1 MKALVMGY
9 FSTLGDHDSLEI
21 VKRWIRDAGGD
32 YSVAPFKTSIRDRIE
47 GAIDPEKA
55 NPSEYTHVIVVCGPC
70 WKPFYIRRVPIDARK
85 FAHCRFIGINLS
97 MIEPLAS
104 WNPFD
109 DLIERDSDL
118 NQRPDLTFLWER
130 PLVPVVGVCLVHP
143 QKAYGDRQ
151 LHERANL
158 AIRRFLSTRELAIVE
173 IDTAWPAFLNRTGLR
188 TPAEIEAL
196 IARVDVLLTTR
207 LHGMVYAL
215 KRGVPVVAVDAIRGG
230 AKVTAQARCLGWSQI
245 IDSEKITDEKLSV
258 AFEYCLRPESKMEAL
273 GCAARAR
280 EQLAEIQKI
289 FFEALRQ
296 GPGKAHAFW
305 PVPEKPEKK
314 RRLLKR
320 LFQEGLMRGRKKP

>member
-9 FSTLGDHDSLEI
+9 FSTIGDHDSLEV

-32 YSVAPFKTSIRDRIE
+32 YTVAPFKASIRERIG

-55 NPSEYTHVIVVCGPC
+55 NPGEYTHVIIVCGPC
-70 WKPFYIRRVPIDARK
+70 WKPFYARRVPIDTRK

-109 DLIERDSDL
+109 DLLERDSDQ

-130 PLVPVVGVCLVHP
+130 PPVPVVGVCLVHP

-158 AIRRFLSTRELAIVE
+158 AIRRFLSTRELAVVE
-173 IDTAWPAFLNRTGLR
+173 IDTAWPAFLNQTGLR
-188 TPAEIEAL
+188 TPAETEAL

-215 KRGVPVVAVDAIRGG
+215 KHGVPVVAVDAIRGG
-230 AKVTAQARCLGWSQI
+230 AKLTAQARCLGWSQI
-245 IDSEKITDEKLSV
+245 IDSEKITDDKLSV
-258 AFEYCLRPESKMEAL
+258 AFEYCLTPESRIE
-273 GCAARAR
+273 ARACAVR
-280 EQLAEIQKI
+280 ARNQLSNIQAS
-289 FFEALRQ
+289 FVAALKE
-296 GPGKAHAFW
+296 GAGTAHSLW
-305 PVPEKPEKK
+305 PVPEQPQRKAK
-314 RRLLKR
+314 LLSR
-320 LFQEGLMRGRKKP
+320 VFRPVLRKKQ